1 MVSIGKINIGR
12 KEKRAFFP
20 LNHDVNTTS
29 DFGFCQPTLVRH
41 FIKGSKI
48 SLKSKTYVRLAPLPV
63 PTFGRIECKQHTSF
77 VPVKEV
83 FEAFEY
89 QQSNKSVS
97 SALRSYVPVTTD
109 YCTNSDVLRF
119 VFDLMASISPYFQSD
134 FNKWLSLL
142 PFRLSLWI
150 PVGAIFYADGDYSR
164 QFESLLN
171 AVKPDS
177 YVDIFNDVRIY
188 GENSPLSDSEK
199 MECYIIGM
207 TFATKLREK
216 LDGYFAQ
223 NGLNFQHINYDDGS
237 VTEDAIKLPL
247 GAFSYPLS
255 SEAIHYV
262 DSGLVVPY
270 TYKYGH
276 PVWIQSAVDD
286 IDVPGTDYTMAD
298 TNQVGFSNNDILL
311 SDRLLDGLSDSRLN
325 YVYNSMS
332 AENADYMFKFQFPDN
347 FDFPVVAAPYPSLSW
362 LGGQSIAL
370 GVHLTPNGKRLFKV
384 FNACRYNFG
393 RTHNVSLNS
402 ILSYYK
408 AWFDKYNAGR
418 NIQWRDTNCYKLIH
432 TYYDTGIP
440 SVVVYNINGDSPYDF
455 ISDTIAQN
463 VRYNILHFLTDI
475 YDCVYCSV
483 LDNITVATDSPILEN
498 TMPEQSNYIDIGSGS
513 SITPYTVAGSEFEL
527 PYTRDSTLRIDTDN
541 SKPYYDSERTDS
553 LSVRMLQTLY
563 KLVNKNSVL
572 GAKVDDYLRAHGIAN
587 GLPKTKVLGDTS
599 FMCNLD
605 EVFGTVNNDSTQLG
619 EYAGKGAGFSDGENM
634 KFECEE
640 FGYLIQFTTLVPLG
654 GYVQGDTQDPI
665 TRYDFYQSEFD
676 GLGMEVLPQSAV
688 IGRQTC
694 FSSIRI
700 PDSVFGFVPRYTS
713 LKVQNNLANGGFSF
727 NSESAQFLPYSLD
740 KIFSVGSPA
749 DYINRSYTTPI
760 TKYCKDILCDEEL
773 RYIGRYEKYG
783 NFDRIFYDTT
793 GITDNFIVHIIQ
805 DLSMYAPMRAI
816 DNSFETYDEF
826 NDDSSVKLDHA

>member
-1 MVSIGKINIGR
+1 MVSIGKVNIGR

-29 DFGFCQPTLVRH
+29 DFGFCQPTLIRH

-48 SLKSKTYVRLAPLPV
+48 SLKSRTYVRLAPLPV
-63 PTFGRIECKQHTSF
+63 PTFGRIECKQHTAF

-142 PFRLSLWI
+142 PFRLSLWV
-150 PVGAIFYADGDYSR
+150 PVFALSQDSSTYTPW
-164 QFESLLN
+164 N
-171 AVKPDS
+171 AVINVVKPDK
-177 YVDIFNDVRIY
+177 YIDIFNDVRIY
-188 GENSPLSDSEK
+188 GEDSPLSFEEK
-199 MECYIIGM
+199 MECYVIGM
-207 TFATKLREK
+207 TFVTKLREK
-216 LDGYFAQ
+216 LDAYFSQ
-223 NGLNFQHINYDDGS
+223 NGLNYQHINYDDGS
-237 VTEDAIKLPL
+237 VSEDAIKLPL
-247 GAFSYPLS
+247 GLFSYPLTS
-255 SEAIHYV
+255 SSLHIV
-262 DSGLVVPY
+262 TSGGVNY
-270 TYKYGH
+270 AYKYGH
-276 PVWIQSAVDD
+276 PVYAYGLDP
-286 IDVPGTDYTMAD
+286 VPISGIDYTLND
-298 TNQVGFSNNDILL
+298 TNQVGFSNTAYQGGDA
-311 SDRLLDGLSDSRLN
+311 LLDGLSDSRLN
-325 YVYNSMS
+325 YIFNSMS
-332 AENADYMFKFQFPDN
+332 VENADFMFKFQFPDG
-347 FDFPVVAAPYPSLSW
+347 FAFPVISQHPNMYFLQN
-362 LGGQSIAL
+362 QSIAL

-418 NIQWRDTNCYKLIH
+418 NIQWRDTNAYKLIH

-440 SVVVYNINGDSPYDF
+440 SVVVYNIDGDSSYDF

-498 TMPEQSNYIDIGSGS
+498 TFPDQSNYIDVGSGS
-513 SITPYTVAGSEFEL
+513 SIVPYTTAGTEFEL
-527 PYTRDSTLRIDTDN
+527 PFTRDTTNRIEMDD
-541 SKPYYDSERTDS
+541 SKPYYESERTDS

-619 EYAGKGAGFSDGENM
+619 EYAGKGAGFSDGEKM

-694 FSSIRI
+694 FSSVRI

-740 KIFSVGSPA
+740 KIFSVGSPSE
-749 DYINRSYTTPI
+749 YIDKSYTLPI
-760 TKYCKDILCDEEL
+760 TKFCKDVVCDEEL